1 MDSLARR
8 HSVALPSY
16 WSGRRGGKPPQ
27 MLLSLGYRCAFSG
40 GDSVSGPTR
49 VLSKGSVLIR
59 CKPRCNDGP
68 RWYQGTIVGLGTLAY
83 IWMRGTSAER
93 CVNSDD

>member
-1 MDSLARR
+1 MDSLARG

-16 WSGRRGGKPPQ
+16 WSGTRGGKPPQ
-27 MLLSLGYRCAFSG
+27 MLLSLGCRCAFSG
-40 GDSVSGPTR
+40 GVSVKGPTR
-49 VLSKGSVLIR
+49 VLSKSLGLIR
-59 CKPRCNDGP
+59 CEPRCNNGP
-68 RWYQGTIVGLGTLAY
+68 RWYQGTIVGRSTLAY